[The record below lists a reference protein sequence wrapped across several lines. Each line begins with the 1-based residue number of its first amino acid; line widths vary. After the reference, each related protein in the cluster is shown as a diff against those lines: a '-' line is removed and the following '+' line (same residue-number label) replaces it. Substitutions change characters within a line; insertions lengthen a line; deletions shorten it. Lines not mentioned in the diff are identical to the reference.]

1 MVLGWLVSSS
11 VSSPAPGSFLDF
23 SELLAETAG
32 RMFFHFCDRFLS
44 RPSFPFFFSAIS
56 FLLPS
61 VLSWYSWF
69 LRSSVLSLP
78 LSPLVLT
85 PAALRSPEHGGEG
98 PEVPDGQDQQHQ
110 RGDDHAG
117 RGHVVQRRVQTGSR
131 IIQFMRNVDN

>member
-23 SELLAETAG
+23 CELLAEMAG

-69 LRSSVLSLP
+69 LRSSVLSLT
-78 LSPLVLT
+78 LS
-85 PAALRSPEHGGEG
+85 H
-98 PEVPDGQDQQHQ
+98 
-110 RGDDHAG
+110 
-117 RGHVVQRRVQTGSR
+117 
-131 IIQFMRNVDN
+131 